1 MDKRKRRTGQRKRR
15 KSGQRKRRKS
25 GQRKRRRNSRR
36 KRNGETTPLYI
47 LGGVVWNSVLN
58 VVNS

>member
-1 MDKRKRRTGQRKRR
+1 MDKRKRRT
-15 KSGQRKRRKS
+15 GQRKRRKS